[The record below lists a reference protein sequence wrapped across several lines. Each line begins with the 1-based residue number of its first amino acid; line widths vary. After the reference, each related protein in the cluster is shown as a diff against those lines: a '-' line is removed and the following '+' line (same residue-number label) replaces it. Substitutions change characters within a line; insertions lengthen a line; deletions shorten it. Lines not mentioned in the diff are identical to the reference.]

1 MYYSLARSPLRLPGS
16 ADIYM
21 SGIMRFL
28 GSSFWATP
36 TCWSEIDTL
45 TKKLLG
51 PAATTAA
58 TTVQHSLPAPWKKTE
73 PGRNCLVSEGNRVI
87 SRKSLGPLVGFFE
100 FPNRWTQGRT
110 QFWPSPMPQ
119 DAPPKKAGNHWKS
132 PPKRRVSGRCCYWA
146 TENFW
151 DSW

>member
-1 MYYSLARSPLRLPGS
+1 
-16 ADIYM
+16 M

-28 GSSFWATP
+28 GSNFWATP

-100 FPNRWTQGRT
+100 FPKRFSQRRT

-119 DAPPKKAGNHWKS
+119 DAPPKKAGNHYGN
-132 PPKRRVSGRCCYWA
+132 PRRWA
-146 TENFW
+146 TSNPSIWTVLLLGDWEFLRILIP
-151 DSW
+151 SGKQT